1 MTSVRAKYYRNR
13 EPDHDINNLN
23 KLHYFSIDYILI
35 PKTIHNFIH
44 TFWGKLGVSTKT
56 NIPYDARMDLD
67 TLKQRLSDN
76 GLQVRQAQMDML
88 AAIQNTLSKQSILCV
103 EAPTGTGKTLAYG
116 LGALLAR
123 KPKQHII
130 ISTATVALQT
140 QLIEKDLPQIQTLL
154 NQDLSVAMA
163 KGRRRYVCPA
173 RLFDTEDTQSD
184 LLDKPFDVEPLKEVL
199 SNNQWNGDRDTLS
212 TVVPHPAWQRISTDA
227 AGCSG
232 RHCAYF
238 EDCPFFKAKRQQTRA
253 DVIVA
258 NHSLLLADLQLG
270 GGVIL
275 PSPDKCIYI
284 IDECHHLPEQAISH
298 FSNQA
303 SVMGSIDWINQ
314 FTKTISSATKLGELN
329 DNMPNVI
336 QPLTHTLVTSLKA
349 MHDTLESHHED
360 FIQDTWQPD
369 ESALDLL
376 LPQATDIVESSK
388 HVFQHAA
395 QLTQQLEDKIT
406 DREKQKLP
414 ANEELNRL
422 HRQLSFVTGR
432 ADTLLQTWQAFC
444 HQRQPKESPIAKWF
458 THSKEYH
465 CHTAPINVSTT
476 LNTHLWSQCQLGAI
490 CCSATI
496 QSLGKFDDF
505 LRRSGLKQKQHCQT
519 IALPSHFDYSQ
530 SVLFVPT
537 MTFAPQGK
545 AQADHHKESLKLIQQ
560 LILPTGGTLVLFTS
574 IRAMDKMY
582 DDIPDALALDVLVQT
597 HHSKSELI
605 KRHQA
610 AIAAGK
616 RSVLFGL
623 ASLGEG
629 LDLPDNLCQHV
640 IIHKLPFAVPTT
652 PIERT
657 RNDWLVAHNK
667 NPFMLSTLPHASLKL
682 TQYVGRLIRRD
693 TDSGVITILD
703 KRLYTKPYGQ
713 HIISHLPPFVRIINQ
728 PVSALKQHAHHLC
741 EQTQEKIT

>member
-1 MTSVRAKYYRNR
+1 
-13 EPDHDINNLN
+13 
-23 KLHYFSIDYILI
+23 
-35 PKTIHNFIH
+35 
-44 TFWGKLGVSTKT
+44 
-56 NIPYDARMDLD
+56 MDLD
-67 TLKQRLSDN
+67 TLKQRLIDN

-88 AAIQNTLSKQSILCV
+88 TATQGTLSQQGILCV

-123 KPKQHII
+123 KPKQHVI

-140 QLIEKDLPQIQTLL
+140 QLMEKDLPQIQTILK
-154 NQDLSVAMA
+154 QDLSVAMA

-173 RLFDTEDTQSD
+173 RLFDTEDSQPD
-184 LLDKPFDVEPLKEVL
+184 LLNKQFDTDPLKSAL
-199 SNNQWNGDRDTLS
+199 SKKTWNGDRDSLS

-227 AGCSG
+227 TGCSG

-270 GGVIL
+270 GGIIL
-275 PSPDKCIYI
+275 PSPEKCIYI

-303 SVMGSIDWINQ
+303 SVMGSVDWINQ
-314 FTKTISSATKLGELN
+314 FTKTVNAATKLGELK
-329 DNMPNVI
+329 DTLPDVI
-336 QPLTHTLVTSLKA
+336 QPLTHALVTSLK
-349 MHDTLESHHED
+349 MMQDTLETRQD
-360 FIQDTWQPD
+360 AFIQDIWQPD
-369 ESALDLL
+369 NTSIAQLQPIAADVL
-376 LPQATDIVESSK
+376 ESSK
-388 HVFQHAA
+388 HVYQHAA
-395 QLTQQLEDKIT
+395 QITQQLEHKIT
-406 DREKQKLP
+406 DLEKQKLP

-432 ADTLLQTWQAFC
+432 AETLLQTWQAFC
-444 HQRQPKESPIAKWF
+444 HERQPKESPIAKWF
-458 THSKEYH
+458 THNKDYL
-465 CHTAPINVSTT
+465 CHTAPINVSAT
-476 LNTHLWSQCQLGAI
+476 LNTHLWSQCRLGVI
-490 CCSATI
+490 CTSATI

-505 LRRSGLKQKQHCQT
+505 LRRSGLKQRPHYKT
-519 IALPSHFDYSQ
+519 LALSSHFDYSQ
-530 SVLFVPT
+530 SVLFIPS
-537 MTFAPQGK
+537 MTYAPLGQS
-545 AQADHHKESLKLIQQ
+545 QTDHHKEALALIQQ
-560 LILPTGGTLVLFTS
+560 LVLAHGGTLVLFTS
-574 IRAMDKMY
+574 IRAMDKTY

-610 AIAAGK
+610 AITAGK
-616 RSVLFGL
+616 RSILFGL

-640 IIHKLPFAVPTT
+640 IIYKLPFAVPTT

-657 RNDWLVAHNK
+657 RNDWLVAHQK
-667 NPFMLSTLPHASLKL
+667 NPFMLSTLPQAALKL

-693 TDSGVITILD
+693 TDSGIISILD

-713 HIISHLPPFVRIINQ
+713 HIINHLPAFVRIINK
-728 PVSALKQHAHHLC
+728 PITELKRYMPSLYEHTDDTSLEAV
-741 EQTQEKIT
+741 EK